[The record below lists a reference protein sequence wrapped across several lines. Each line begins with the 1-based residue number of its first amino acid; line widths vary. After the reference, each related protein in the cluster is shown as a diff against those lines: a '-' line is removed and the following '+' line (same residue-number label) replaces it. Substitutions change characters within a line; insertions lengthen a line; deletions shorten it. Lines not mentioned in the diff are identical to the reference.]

1 VRLSVLE
8 LAPLRTD
15 QSSRDVL
22 AVSIRLAEAA
32 DRLGY
37 TRFWTAE
44 HHNTSAMAS
53 TNPAVMIAYLAART
67 TRIRL
72 GSGGVMLPNH
82 APLVVAEQFALLE
95 AVVPGRID
103 LGIGRATTAAL
114 RGRGA
119 DTAAPDSFAQ
129 DIDEVAA
136 LMTAQGSQQQQ
147 GEDRGNLTATPAA
160 ISAPP
165 IWLLGSSVS
174 SAQLAAVKGLPYVY
188 AHHFGKGDTQE
199 ALAHYRAQFVPSSRH
214 REPTTILTAI
224 VSVAPTRA
232 EAEALM
238 LPPIR
243 LFNKA
248 DILTLYSA
256 EVWRSRRA
264 LSGIFRP
271 TCRRWCGEVG

>member
-22 AVSIRLAEAA
+22 AVSIRLPEAA

-103 LGIGRATTAAL
+103 LGNGRATTAAL

-188 AHHFGKGDTQE
+188 ANHFGKGDRAGGAC
-199 ALAHYRAQFVPSSRH
+199 ALPRTIRPKQPSSGADDDPDGHRQCRAHPCGSRGVDVAADTVVQQGRH
-214 REPTTILTAI
+214 PHALLGRGVAI
-224 VSVAPTRA
+224 SQSSFRDFST
-232 EAEALM
+232 
-238 LPPIR
+238 
-243 LFNKA
+243 N
-248 DILTLYSA
+248 
-256 EVWRSRRA
+256 
-264 LSGIFRP
+264 LSPMVR
-271 TCRRWCGEVG
+271 